1 MHAVGCHTGRAGGR
15 LVLGLEP
22 CHLVG
27 HFPTGNPSYPLPPGV
42 RSVCLSLGSVL
53 WSVPALT
60 YLAHAPVAV
69 AVPGVG
75 WPEAPPHP
83 HLGLLLTPA

>member
-1 MHAVGCHTGRAGGR
+1 MC
-15 LVLGLEP
+15 GLEP

-42 RSVCLSLGSVL
+42 WSVCPSLGSVL
-53 WSVPALT
+53 WLLLALKC
-60 YLAHAPVAV
+60 LVRAPVPV

-75 WPEAPPHP
+75 WPAAPPLP
-83 HLGLLLTPA
+83 LLGLLLTPA